1 MKSQTTVLFCTN
13 GLTALAFALILPVMS
28 LYLVNGLHVEPG
40 LIGVYT
46 VITSGMTVLFSQ
58 KITGLIDKGVSAK
71 RLVIFSL
78 LGIVGASAGFALSKN
93 FWHVLIV
100 GCLIMPLASSS
111 IPVILTIIRRY
122 ADSTGKS
129 STKLNSQMRSSVSL
143 LWVVGPPIAF
153 FSVDRLGFRSN
164 FYLSAVVALAV
175 IGLVAL
181 QLKEPKAPDIDPL
194 DKDKKLAPPLPR
206 EVWFLGAIM
215 MLANMANS
223 TYVGSMPLFLTRN
236 MGLSTAYPGILLGM
250 TAAVEI
256 PVMLLAASWS
266 QRYGKLPMMRLGY
279 VFGMLFYVGMYFTDH
294 LAVCIALQLLNGL
307 FFGIFVGLGVTIVQ
321 DYAPKTIGKASAFYT
336 NSMLLGTMLGTSAM
350 GVIAQYFGFK
360 APLFLSLSTLF
371 LSMLGLW
378 WFEKKVEHR
387 RPTFAER
394 HG

>member
-28 LYLVNGLHVEPG
+28 LYLVNGLNVEPG

-58 KITGLIDKGVSAK
+58 QITGFIDKGVSAK
-71 RLVIFSL
+71 LLVVLSL
-78 LGIVGASAGFALSKN
+78 CGIVAASAGFALSRN

-100 GCLIMPLASSS
+100 GCVIMPLASSS

-143 LWVVGPPIAF
+143 LWVVGPPVAF

-164 FYLSAVVALAV
+164 FYLSAFVALMV
-175 IGLVAL
+175 IVLVL
-181 QLKEPKAPDIDPL
+181 WQLKEPQAPAHDKAADKPKAP
-194 DKDKKLAPPLPR
+194 ALPK
-206 EVWFLGAIM
+206 EVWLLGIIM
-215 MLANMANS
+215 LMANMSNS
-223 TYVGSMPLFLTRN
+223 IYVTSMPLFLTRD
-236 MGLSTAYPGILLGM
+236 MGLSTAFPGMLLGI

-266 QRYGKLPMMRLGY
+266 QKFGKLPMMRIGY
-279 VFGMLFYVGMYFTDH
+279 GFGMLFYVGMFFTDH
-294 LAVCIALQLLNGL
+294 LAICIALQLLNGL
-307 FFGIFVGLGVTIVQ
+307 FFGIFVGLGVTIMQ

-336 NSMLLGTMLGTSAM
+336 NSMLVGTMLGTSSM
-350 GVIAQYFGFK
+350 GVISQYFGFK
-360 APLFLSLSTLF
+360 APLVLSFVVLF
-371 LSMLGLW
+371 LAMLGAW
-378 WFEKKVEHR
+378 WFERYAER
-387 RPTFAER
+387 RPAFTEQ
-394 HG
+394 HS

>member
-13 GLTALAFALILPVMS
+13 GLTALAFALILPVMT
-28 LYLVNGLHVEPG
+28 LYLVNGLNVEPG

-58 KITGLIDKGVSAK
+58 KITGFIDKGVSAK
-71 RLVIFSL
+71 LLVVLSL
-78 LGIVGASAGFALSKN
+78 CGIVAASAGFALSRN

-100 GCLIMPLASSS
+100 GCVIMPLASSS

-164 FYLSAVVALAV
+164 FYLSAFVALMV
-175 IGLVAL
+175 ILLVL
-181 QLKEPKAPDIDPL
+181 WQLKEPQAPTYDNDAANKSKAP
-194 DKDKKLAPPLPR
+194 ALPK
-206 EVWFLGAIM
+206 EVWLLGTIM
-215 MLANMANS
+215 LMANMSNS
-223 TYVGSMPLFLTRN
+223 IYVTSMPLFLTRD
-236 MGLSTAYPGILLGM
+236 MGLSTAYPGMLLGM

-266 QRYGKLPMMRLGY
+266 QKFGKLPMMRIGY
-279 VFGMLFYVGMYFTDH
+279 VFGMLFYVGMFFTDH
-294 LAVCIALQLLNGL
+294 LGICIALQLLNGL
-307 FFGIFVGLGVTIVQ
+307 FFGIFVGLGVTIMQ

-336 NSMLLGTMLGTSAM
+336 NAMLVGTMLGTSAM
-350 GVIAQYFGFK
+350 GVISQYFGFK
-360 APLFLSLSTLF
+360 APLVLSFVVLF
-371 LSMLGLW
+371 LAMLGSW
-378 WFEKKVEHR
+378 WFERYTER
-387 RPTFAER
+387 RPVFTEQ
-394 HG
+394 HS